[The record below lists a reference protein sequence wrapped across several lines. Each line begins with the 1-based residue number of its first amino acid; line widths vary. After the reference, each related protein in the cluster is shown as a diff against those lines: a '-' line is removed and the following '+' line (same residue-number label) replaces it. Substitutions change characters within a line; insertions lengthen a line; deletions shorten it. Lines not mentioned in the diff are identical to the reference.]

1 LIYIVIA
8 LKSETQAFVERYK
21 LQKTKL
27 KEYTLFFDENI
38 RLIISGMRVVNA
50 REATQA
56 LINQYD
62 ITDNDLYLN
71 VGICGAREEYP
82 IGSLLE
88 IGEVIY
94 NGIVHSFKKGK
105 KSIVCVDETVSENI
119 YEIVDMESYGF
130 YDAVLHNPAI
140 KNFHIL
146 KIVSDHF
153 EPDKVSKDGTKKLI
167 SKSIDVINAIILNKD

>member
-1 LIYIVIA
+1 MIYIVIA
-8 LKSETQAFVERYK
+8 LKSEAQAFVERYK
-21 LQKTKL
+21 LNKTKL

-38 RLIISGMRVVNA
+38 RLIISGMGVVNA
-50 REATQA
+50 REATQT

-62 ITDNDLYLN
+62 ITDNDVYLN

-88 IGEVIY
+88 IGKVLYDSIS
-94 NGIVHSFKKGK
+94 HSFKKSK
-105 KSIVCVDETVSENI
+105 KSIVCLDEAVSEHI

-140 KNFHIL
+140 KKFHIL

-153 EPDKVSKDGTKKLI
+153 KPEKVTKYVTKKLI
-167 SKSIDVINAIILNKD
+167 SKSIDVINLIILNKD